1 MGKTLQEQLREV
13 RSLVR
18 KLEVPVVAKPQVA
31 RWVVWRKN
39 GNDYRKVRLSDGL
52 VVEV

>member
-1 MGKTLQEQLREV
+1 MGKSLQEQLREV
-13 RSLVR
+13 RSLVQ
-18 KLEVPVVAKPQVA
+18 KFEETKQAKPQVT

-39 GNDYRKVRLSDGL
+39 GNDYRKVRMSDGL